1 MLMQTLQS
9 LAAGKYKVLKR
20 DTHGT
25 VQHYYVNDSMKS
37 KLVRIV
43 LHTYQGRLTKK
54 DVEVQLWWMMLVVSC
69 ATVSQFAFF
78 IKATK
83 QSIQRQRIFQIDA
96 AIVRLLKARRTM
108 PHQTLMLELQKH
120 LRFDAQPQLLKK
132 RVESLLERE

>member
-1 MLMQTLQS
+1 MYVLTLCQLFLSVQALVLLAFNPTDVPVPTPSSSSAPPGQPPVPPTPRGKKLLSVQALCQATGMERPMLMQTLQS

-54 DVEVQLWWMMLVVSC
+54 DVEVQLWWMMLVV
-69 ATVSQFAFF
+69 
-78 IKATK
+78 
-83 QSIQRQRIFQIDA
+83 
-96 AIVRLLKARRTM
+96 
-108 PHQTLMLELQKH
+108 
-120 LRFDAQPQLLKK
+120 
-132 RVESLLERE
+132 